1 MTARLLRERDSSC
14 AAAKPPIVECMKY
27 LTPPLTP
34 PASARTRIGLCLSG
48 LLALPV
54 HAVEAPL
61 RVEAEAPPQ
70 VVAEAASR
78 ALAEAPPPQI
88 VVSATR
94 TETPAFDVPA
104 SIDRIG
110 AGRDRAG
117 VNLSERLGG
126 VPGLMARDRQNF
138 AQDTQLSVRGFGARA
153 SFGIRGVR
161 LYVDGIPAT
170 MPDGQGQISHVDLNS
185 AERIEVL
192 RGPFSALYGNSSGG
206 VLQVFTEDGAG
217 APFVQASA
225 VAGSDGLARTAV
237 KAGGSFGAVD
247 LLASSSRFRTD
258 GYRAHSAAERTLAN
272 ARLGWRLDESTRVT
286 LVANHVD
293 LPRAQDPLGLTRAQ
307 ADANPRA
314 VDPVAERFDTR
325 KTTRQ
330 SQAGVVAERRL
341 DSAALRLMLYAGERA
356 TEQFQAIPVAPQAS
370 PLHPGGVIQLD
381 RRYQGADLRW
391 TGSIRLGDGTLQLV
405 AGLAHD
411 RLDEDR
417 RGRQNFIGS
426 TLGVEG
432 ALRRD
437 EHNRV
442 RSTDPY
448 AQASWQFAPAWTAH
462 AGLRRSSVRF
472 ESKDAYVAGPNPDDS
487 GGARY
492 SATLPVMGLM
502 FAASPSLHLYA
513 TAGKGFET
521 PTLNELSYR
530 PNGATGLNFALQPAK
545 SDNVELGAKWRDET
559 LGRIDAALFET
570 RTENEIVTL
579 ASAGGRTTFRNAD
592 GTRRRGAELQWSAGF
607 GPAWRAQ
614 AAATW
619 LDAVYRG
626 GAAAGLKLPGVAPS
640 ALYAA
645 LQYAPPQGWRAA
657 IDLRALG
664 RVMVNDANTDAAAA
678 HALLGASLGY
688 TLRSEAWEI
697 AGFVRGDNL
706 AERRVIGSVI
716 VNEANGRFFEPAPGR
731 TWTAGLSGRLAF

>member
-1 MTARLLRERDSSC
+1 MKLRTPTWRR
-14 AAAKPPIVECMKY
+14 AAT
-27 LTPPLTP
+27 TPSWL
-34 PASARTRIGLCLSG
+34 GVCLGG
-48 LLALPV
+48 LLAPT
-54 HAVEAPL
+54 APT
-61 RVEAEAPPQ
+61 AQAADSPATPAAAQ
-70 VVAEAASR
+70 VV
-78 ALAEAPPPQI
+78 
-88 VVSATR
+88 VTATR
-94 TETPAFDVPA
+94 SETPAFDVPA
-104 SIDRIG
+104 SIDRVPPG
-110 AGRDRAG
+110 TDRAG
-117 VNLSERLGG
+117 VNLSESLGA
-126 VPGLMARDRQNF
+126 VPGLLARDRQNY

-161 LYVDGIPAT
+161 VYVDGIPAT
-170 MPDGQGQISHVDLNS
+170 MPDGQGQVSHVDLNS

-217 APFVQASA
+217 APFVQANIA
-225 VAGSDGLARTAV
+225 AGSDGLSRTGL
-237 KAGGSFGAVD
+237 KAGGSFGPVD
-247 LLASSSRFRTD
+247 LVASASRFRTD

-272 ARLGWRLDESTRVT
+272 ARLGWRVDADTRLT

-307 ADANPRA
+307 ADADPRG

-330 SQAGVVAERRL
+330 TQAGLVAERRL
-341 DSAALRLMLYAGERA
+341 GGGTLRAMVYGGERA
-356 TEQFQAIPVAPQAS
+356 TEQFQAIPTAPQAS
-370 PLHPGGVIQLD
+370 PLHPGGVIQLN
-381 RRYQGADLRW
+381 RQYRGADLRW
-391 TGSIRLGDGTLQLV
+391 TQTTPLAQGSLQWV

-411 RLDEDR
+411 RLEEHR
-417 RGRQNFIGS
+417 QGRQNFIGS

-437 EHNRV
+437 ERNDV

-448 AQASWQFAPAWTAH
+448 VQAAWQFTPEWTVH
-462 AGLRRSSVRF
+462 AGVRRSSVRF
-472 ESKDAYVAGPNPDDS
+472 ESRDAYVAGPNPDDS

-492 SATLPVMGLM
+492 SATLPVLGLM
-502 FAASPSLHLYA
+502 FAASKSLHLYA
-513 TAGKGFET
+513 TAGRGFET
-521 PTLNELSYR
+521 PTLNELAYR

-545 SDNVELGAKWRDET
+545 SDNLEVGAKWRSET
-559 LGRIDAALFET
+559 AGRVDAALFET

-579 ASAGGRTTFRNAD
+579 ASSGGRTTFRNAD
-592 GTRRRGAELQWSAGF
+592 GTRRRGAELSWSADF

-645 LQYAPPQGWRAA
+645 LQYAPPSGWRAA

-688 TLRSEAWEI
+688 TLRSESWEL
-697 AGFVRGDNL
+697 AGFLRGDNL
-706 AERRVIGSVI
+706 ADRRVIGSVI
-716 VNEANGRFFEPAPGR
+716 VNEGNGRFFEPAPGR

>member
-1 MTARLLRERDSSC
+1 
-14 AAAKPPIVECMKY
+14 VGCMKY
-27 LTPPLTP
+27 PTLPLTRAAALHP
-34 PASARTRIGLCLSG
+34 HLGLLCS
-48 LLALPV
+48 LLALPL
-54 HAVEAPL
+54 HA
-61 RVEAEAPPQ
+61 AEA
-70 VVAEAASR
+70 
-78 ALAEAPPPQI
+78 PPQI

-104 SIDRIG
+104 SIDRIT
-110 AGRDRAG
+110 AGGDRAG
-117 VNLSERLGG
+117 VNLSDQLGG
-126 VPGLMARDRQNF
+126 VPGLLARDRQNY

-225 VAGSDGLARTAV
+225 VAGSDGLARTAL

-247 LLASSSRFRTD
+247 LLASGSRFSTD

-272 ARLGWRLDESTRVT
+272 ARLGWRVDESTRVT

-293 LPRAQDPLGLTRAQ
+293 LPLAQDPLGLTRAQ
-307 ADANPRA
+307 ADADPRG

-330 SQAGVVAERRL
+330 SQAGLVAERRIG
-341 DSAALRLMLYAGERA
+341 SAALRLMLYGGERA
-356 TEQFQAIPVAPQAS
+356 TEQFQAIPTAPQAS

-381 RRYQGADLRW
+381 RRYEGADLRW
-391 TGSIRLGDGTLQLV
+391 TASTRLGDGTLQWV

-448 AQASWQFAPAWTAH
+448 AQASWQFAAAWTVH

-472 ESKDAYVAGPNPDDS
+472 ESKDAYIAGPNPDDS
-487 GGARY
+487 GAARY
-492 SATLPVMGLM
+492 SATLPVLGTV
-502 FAASPSLHLYA
+502 FAVSPSLHLYA
-513 TAGKGFET
+513 TAGRGFET

-530 PNGATGLNFALQPAK
+530 PNGATGLNLALQPAR
-545 SDNVELGAKWRDET
+545 SDNLEIGAKWRDDG
-559 LGRIDAALFET
+559 LGRVEAALFET
-570 RTENEIVTL
+570 TTENEIVTL
-579 ASAGGRTTFRNAD
+579 SSAGGRTTFRNAD
-592 GTRRRGAELQWSAGF
+592 GTRRRGAELNWSQDWAV
-607 GPAWRAQ
+607 AWRAQ

-657 IDLRALG
+657 IDLRAIG

-688 TLRSEAWEI
+688 TLRSEGWEI
-697 AGFVRGDNL
+697 GGFVRGDNL
-706 AERRVIGSVI
+706 ADRRVIGSVI

-731 TWTAGLSGRLAF
+731 TWTAGLSGRVAF

>member
-1 MTARLLRERDSSC
+1 MKHPLHPIAQAVGALFGLLPC
-14 AAAKPPIVECMKY
+14 
-27 LTPPLTP
+27 
-34 PASARTRIGLCLSG
+34 
-48 LLALPV
+48 LLALPTQ
-54 HAVEAPL
+54 A
-61 RVEAEAPPQ
+61 AEAPAQ
-70 VVAEAASR
+70 VV
-78 ALAEAPPPQI
+78 
-88 VVSATR
+88 VTATR
-94 TETPAFDVPA
+94 SETPAFDVPA
-104 SIDRIG
+104 SIDRAAPG
-110 AGRDRAG
+110 SDRAG
-117 VNLSERLGG
+117 VNLSESLGG
-126 VPGLMARDRQNF
+126 VPGLLARDRQNY

-217 APFVQASA
+217 PPFVQASVA
-225 VAGSDGLARTAV
+225 AGSDGLSRTGL

-247 LLASSSRFRTD
+247 LLASTSRFRTD

-272 ARLGWRLDESTRVT
+272 ARLGWKPDADTRIT

-307 ADANPRA
+307 ADADPRG

-330 SQAGVVAERRL
+330 SQAGVVAERRFG
-341 DSAALRLMLYAGERA
+341 SAALRVMVYGGERA
-356 TEQFQAIPVAPQAS
+356 TEQFQAIPTAPQAS

-381 RRYQGADLRW
+381 RRYQGGDLRW
-391 TGSIRLGDGTLQLV
+391 TDTTRLGEGSLQLV
-405 AGLAHD
+405 AGVAHD
-411 RLDEDR
+411 RLEEHR

-426 TLGVEG
+426 VLGVEG

-437 EHNRV
+437 ERNEV
-442 RSTDPY
+442 RNTDPY
-448 AQASWQFAPAWTAH
+448 AQAAWQFTPDWTVH
-462 AGLRRSSVRF
+462 AGVRRSSVRF
-472 ESKDAYVAGPNPDDS
+472 DSHDDYVVGTNPDDS

-492 SATLPVMGLM
+492 GATLPVLGLM
-502 FAASPSLHLYA
+502 FAASRSLHLYA

-545 SDNVELGAKWRDET
+545 SDNVEVGAKWRDET
-559 LGRIDAALFET
+559 FGRIDAALFET
-570 RTENEIVTL
+570 RTKNEIVTL
-579 ASAGGRTTFRNAD
+579 ASSGGRTTFRNAD
-592 GTRRRGAELQWSAGF
+592 GTRRRGAELNWSQDW

-657 IDLRALG
+657 IDVRAIG
-664 RVMVNDANTDAAAA
+664 RVMANDANTDAAAA

-688 TLRSEAWEI
+688 TLRSEAWEL

-706 AERRVIGSVI
+706 ADRRVIGSVI
-716 VNEANGRFFEPAPGR
+716 VNEANGRYFEPAPGR
-731 TWTAGLSGRLAF
+731 TWTAGLSGRLNF